1 MSTNLVTKASY
12 ELPAWVQAE
21 IEWAPAYATDVER
34 MALAV
39 ELARLNVDHRTGGP
53 FGAAIFERE
62 SGKLVSVGVNLVV
75 PAHDCTL
82 HAEMVAFSLAGRRLK
97 SFTLHAPGM
106 PEHEL
111 FTSCE
116 PCAMCLGAALWSGVR
131 RVVYA
136 AHGADARDLGFEEGP
151 VSSEDH
157 RYLADRG
164 VRFETGPLREEARA
178 VLRLYK
184 EREGVLYNG

>member
-21 IEWAPAYATDVER
+21 IAWAPAYATDVER

-62 SGKLVSVGVNLVV
+62 SGKLVSVGINLVV
-75 PAHDCTL
+75 PAYDCTL

-131 RVVYA
+131 RVSYA
-136 AHGADARDLGFEEGP
+136 AHGADARELGFEEGP
-151 VSSEDH
+151 VTPEDH

-164 VRFETGPLREEARA
+164 VKFEAGPLRAEARA
-178 VLRLYK
+178 VLRVYK

>member
-1 MSTNLVTKASY
+1 MNPVTRSSY
-12 ELPAWVQAE
+12 ELPSWAHAE
-21 IEWAPAYATDVER
+21 VDWAAAHSTDAER

-39 ELARLNVDHRTGGP
+39 ELARLNVEHRTGGP

-75 PAHDCTL
+75 PSNDCTL
-82 HAEMVAFSLAGRRLK
+82 HAEMVAFSLAGRRLE

-131 RVVYA
+131 RVSYA

-151 VSSEDH
+151 VTPEDH
-157 RYLADRG
+157 RYLAARG
-164 VRFETGPLREEARA
+164 VKFEPGPLRTEARE
-178 VLRLYK
+178 VLRVYK